1 MNFVCTC
8 IITVNTLQ
16 VSTIVD
22 SSAIA
27 LSDRGFNMGHTRI
40 RSGAGEDDLSC

>member
-16 VSTIVD
+16 VSTIVN
-22 SSAIA
+22 SPAIA
-27 LSDRGFNMGHTRI
+27 LSDRGSNMGHTSVRV
-40 RSGAGEDDLSC
+40 GPGEDDLSC